1 MSAADQSGTARDVG
15 STATPAAARYADT
28 AGAITPL
35 SVSTVPIC
43 VVILWSMRV
52 FFVPANA
59 AQRYALTMK
68 WILYA
73 ITVFILMLLS
83 FQLQRWWDSG
93 NSLML
98 WLFFL
103 ALVWIG
109 WRWTDPEDKEKI
121 SAPLKADLAR
131 LRDWL
136 RRALRL

>member
-1 MSAADQSGTARDVG
+1 M
-15 STATPAAARYADT
+15 
-28 AGAITPL
+28 
-35 SVSTVPIC
+35 
-43 VVILWSMRV
+43 